1 MAVKLIDFGIDFI
14 KILKIYSDGSNNII
28 PLQRVIEIRKFNGE
42 NLQIQ
47 LSNKFD
53 HVYFNQTFKIDKFL
67 LHDFCFDYPL
77 LQDFYNSI
85 QNYFMIPTI
94 DDLKVTNDI
103 MLIVKKRTR
112 AQYNE
117 RNKQF
122 NYKQEILLNDLI
134 YKVQDM
140 EVDFN
145 FRLNYDW
152 FAGNGIKYFLYNKEQ
167 NRTITLYDHQVKFIQ
182 ENFNKT

>member
-1 MAVKLIDFGIDFI
+1 MEVKLIDFGIDFI
-14 KILKIYSDGSNNII
+14 KILNIYSDGSDNIT
-28 PLQRVIEIRKFNGE
+28 PSNRVIEIRKFNGE

-47 LSNKFD
+47 LSNKYD
-53 HVYFNQTFKIDKFL
+53 HIYFNQTFKIDKFL

-77 LQDFYNSI
+77 LQSFYNSI
-85 QNYFMIPTI
+85 QDYFIVPII
-94 DDLKVTNDI
+94 DDLKVTSDI
-103 MLIVKKRTR
+103 MSIVDERKRI
-112 AQYNE
+112 QYNE

-122 NYKQEILLNDLI
+122 SHKQEILLNDLI

-145 FRLNYDW
+145 FRLNCDW
-152 FAGNGIKYFLYNKEQ
+152 FIGNGIKYFLYNKEQ
-167 NRTITLYDHQVKFIQ
+167 NRTITLYDHQIKFIQ